1 MRLSLGL
8 ETRQVQV
15 QKLAPRMIQ
24 SMEILQLPI
33 MALQE
38 RIEQEMNENP
48 VLEMDESDPNL
59 PEEPDEAVNPDDP
72 ADSERELVVDEN
84 HDNADDFERLLNMDS
99 EVPGHFDEAPRRSLS
114 RMEEE
119 SERKLDAMANVVARP
134 DSLNDYLMHQIGE
147 MELDPELAEMAE
159 RIISS
164 LDAADG
170 GYLKVNLEDLL
181 PPDAT
186 ADQLARARQA
196 LEIVQQLDPPGV
208 AARDLRECLLLQL
221 TADMPYYDELKTLI
235 TSHLDDLKDNR
246 LPLIERK
253 TGYSIERIQQA
264 WQELRKLN
272 PKPGAAFAET
282 YVPTVT
288 PDVVVDQAED
298 GSYHVVLEDQ
308 RTPRLFISDYYRR
321 RLISGQ
327 ATAEERAFIKR
338 KVNAAQ
344 WLIDSIEQ
352 RRSTLTKVA
361 QAIVDYQKKFLDD
374 GPEFIEPL
382 KMQQIAD
389 QVGVHVTTVSRAV
402 DDKWIQTPRGMFPLK
417 RFFVGG
423 TRSDDVDDVAWDRI
437 RLKLQEL
444 VDHEDKQHPYSDD
457 DLVRK
462 LKESGMKVARRTVT
476 KYRQKMG
483 IPSSRHRR
491 DWSKR

>member
-72 ADSERELVVDEN
+72 ADSERELVVDES

-147 MELDPELAEMAE
+147 MDLDPEVAEMAE

-186 ADQLARARQA
+186 ADQLALARQA

-221 TADMPYYDELKTLI
+221 TAEMPYYDELKTLI
-235 TSHLDDLKDNR
+235 TGHLDDLKDNR

-253 TGYSIERIQQA
+253 TGYSIDRIQQA
-264 WQELRKLN
+264 WQEQRKLN
-272 PKPGAAFAET
+272 PKPR
-282 YVPTVT
+282 PTC
-288 PDVVVDQAED
+288 
-298 GSYHVVLEDQ
+298 
-308 RTPRLFISDYYRR
+308 
-321 RLISGQ
+321 
-327 ATAEERAFIKR
+327 
-338 KVNAAQ
+338 
-344 WLIDSIEQ
+344 
-352 RRSTLTKVA
+352 RRSLPMSSSTRPRTAATTSCWRISVRRGCSS
-361 QAIVDYQKKFLDD
+361 AIT
-374 GPEFIEPL
+374 
-382 KMQQIAD
+382 IAGD
-389 QVGVHVTTVSRAV
+389 
-402 DDKWIQTPRGMFPLK
+402 
-417 RFFVGG
+417 
-423 TRSDDVDDVAWDRI
+423 
-437 RLKLQEL
+437 
-444 VDHEDKQHPYSDD
+444 
-457 DLVRK
+457 
-462 LKESGMKVARRTVT
+462 
-476 KYRQKMG
+476 
-483 IPSSRHRR
+483 
-491 DWSKR
+491 